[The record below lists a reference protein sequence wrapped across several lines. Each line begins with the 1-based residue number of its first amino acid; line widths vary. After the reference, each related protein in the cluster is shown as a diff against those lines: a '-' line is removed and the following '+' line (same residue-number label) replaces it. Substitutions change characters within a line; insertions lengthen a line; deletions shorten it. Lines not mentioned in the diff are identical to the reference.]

1 MVRLAATWV
10 ALVAWTLVT
19 PTRASGAPASDPSY
33 RLSADTLE
41 FESDSQ
47 VYVARGSVRI
57 ARGSRILRADW
68 VSYSRVTGR
77 GVASGNVELR
87 DGRDVI
93 RAEFIEF
100 DIRSLTGVLFGARLD
115 AEDSHFRAEGAEMR
129 KTGDDTYSFEDGM
142 FTTCQCPD
150 GERDPWRIRA
160 GKADLEVGGYATV
173 RNMTFEI
180 LEVPVFLLPWMI
192 YPFRTER
199 QTGFL
204 IPEVGYAG
212 RDGVHVGVPFFWAAA
227 QGLNVI
233 VNPQWIQTRGGKA
246 DLQLEYVYGERSRG
260 ELTGSFILDDSIR
273 SRDPETPFDEK
284 RWAFTGS
291 QDVFLPW
298 GWRARADF
306 RFVSDN
312 DYVLDFAPLASYRN
326 DRFLESHAFVGK
338 SMGEAGRLGLVAS
351 VHTADDQSSPDDVDR
366 DKTLMQ
372 RLPEVALSVLPAPH
386 PWTSHLVPS
395 LDAQYIYFRPRN
407 PASNPD
413 GFLDTGI
420 DGIFDAGE
428 RDPATGAF
436 GGVSDD
442 FHADNGPSGTEGNGI
457 FNEGEPLADRGS
469 RVRITP
475 RLAMPWRLGDVVEF
489 YPEVAWYQTLYSSDA
504 RGFEERGLLTARAD
518 LRIRLRRGFG
528 SSWVHIVEPRLGY
541 AFVSQ
546 RSQRGNPLFAPPTA
560 VPQDRLRQLDLD
572 SVVRDSADRVARFSG
587 MTLGLGN
594 RIFTRPV
601 DGRAPRLLAD
611 FSVSAG
617 YGFRDR
623 RFENLYLDGRTY
635 AWRGTGARFSLGVDP
650 EEVKIDEGL
659 AELAWR
665 SAAGHGLELGYRWL
679 RDIPAYFE
687 RFPFGER
694 FESGDRFESINQLT
708 LGLRIEL
715 TERWSFTYRGGYEFE
730 RNSLLGNRAGI
741 EFLSACRCWA
751 IQVQAIGNPASG
763 IQGALRVRLLGFGD
777 DATPFGSLTG
787 LGLLDDPGSV

>member
-1 MVRLAATWV
+1 M
-10 ALVAWTLVT
+10 T
-19 PTRASGAPASDPSY
+19 PTLASGAPASDPSY

-41 FESDSQ
+41 YEGDSQ
-47 VYVARGSVRI
+47 VYVARGSVKI
-57 ARGSRILRADW
+57 GRGSRSLRADW

-100 DIRSLTGVLFGARLD
+100 DIHSLTGVLFGARLD
-115 AEDSHFRAEGAEMR
+115 AEDSHFRAEGAEIR

-150 GERDPWRIRA
+150 GGRDAWRIRA

-180 LEVPVFLLPWMI
+180 MEVPVFWLPWMI

-204 IPEVGYAG
+204 IPEIGYG
-212 RDGVHVGVPFFWAAA
+212 SRDGVNVGIPFFWAAA
-227 QGLNVI
+227 DALNVV

-246 DLQLEYVYGERSRG
+246 DVQLEYVDGERSRG

-273 SRDPETPFDEK
+273 SSDPETPFDKK
-284 RWAFTGS
+284 RWAFTGR

-298 GWRARADF
+298 GWRARADLH
-306 RFVSDN
+306 FVSDN

-326 DRFLESHAFVGK
+326 DRFLESNAFVGK
-338 SMGEAGRLGLVAS
+338 SMGNAGRFGLVVSA
-351 VHTADDQSSPDDVDR
+351 HTADDQSSPDDVDR
-366 DKTLMQ
+366 DDTLMQ
-372 RLPEVALSVLPAPH
+372 RLPEVTLSVLPAPL

-395 LDAQYIYFRPRN
+395 LDAQVVYFRPRN
-407 PASNPD
+407 PASNPA

-420 DGIFDAGE
+420 DGTFEPVGDL
-428 RDPATGAF
+428 
-436 GGVSDD
+436 
-442 FHADNGPSGTEGNGI
+442 SGTEGNGI
-457 FNEGEPLADRGS
+457 FDEGEPLADRGG

-475 RLAMPWRLGDVVEF
+475 RLAMPWRLGDVAEF
-489 YPEVAWYQTLYSSDA
+489 TPEVAWYQTLYSSDA

-518 LRIRLRRGFG
+518 LRVRLRRGFG

-541 AFVSQ
+541 AFVSD
-546 RSQRGNPLFAPPTA
+546 RSQTGDPLFVPATA

-587 MTLGLGN
+587 ATLGFGN

-601 DGRAPRLLAD
+601 DGGAPRLLAD

-623 RFENLYLDGRTY
+623 RFANVYLDGRTY

-650 EEVKIDEGL
+650 EEVKIDEGS

-665 SAAGHGLELGYRWL
+665 SDGGHGLALGYRWL

-694 FESGDRFESINQLT
+694 FESGDRFESINQVT
-708 LGLRIEL
+708 LDLRIQL
-715 TERWSFTYRGGYEFE
+715 TERWTFTYRGGYEIE
-730 RNSLLGNRAGI
+730 RNSLLDNRAGF
-741 EFLSACRCWA
+741 EFVSACHCWA

-763 IQGALRVRLLGFGD
+763 IQGALRLRLLGFGD
-777 DATPFGSLTG
+777 DKTPFGSLTG
-787 LGLLDDPGSV
+787 LGLLDDPGGV